1 MEREWSQPWDGL
13 MIELYGGSYKS
24 LGGSSPF
31 GGATN
36 FNPAHM
42 WETNILGSSLTRSL
56 KSDSAAFVT
65 NNL

>member
-1 MEREWSQPWDGL
+1 

-42 WETNILGSSLTRSL
+42 WETNILGSSSTRSPEIGFRCVRY
-56 KSDSAAFVT
+56 K
-65 NNL
+65 